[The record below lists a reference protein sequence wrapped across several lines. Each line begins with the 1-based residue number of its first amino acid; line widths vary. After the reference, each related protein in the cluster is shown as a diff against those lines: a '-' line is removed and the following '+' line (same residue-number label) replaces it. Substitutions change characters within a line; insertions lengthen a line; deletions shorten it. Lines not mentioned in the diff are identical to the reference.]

1 MKTVINLVL
10 AACAIGLVYI
20 CYGSIM
26 GPINFDET
34 KKAREKEIIARLI
47 DIRKA
52 QQEYR
57 TLHQGAYTDNFDSL
71 IDFVKTAKLPFIM
84 KVGTLT
90 DDQLNNGMTEK
101 KAMAIINKAK
111 RTNKWD
117 EVEKEGLQNFRRDTM
132 WVAVMDTIFAKGFN
146 PDSLPY
152 VPYGNGAKFE
162 LAIRKDTTKAG
173 APLNL
178 FQAQVAYDV
187 YLGDLNHQELVNLK
201 DVQTKLGKYC
211 GLRVG
216 DIEQPNNG
224 EPLARAA

>member
-47 DIRKA
+47 DIRKG

-71 IDFVKTAKLPFIM
+71 VDFVKTAKLPFIM

-224 EPLARAA
+224 AGNWE

>member
-101 KAMAIINKAK
+101 KAMDIINKAK

-162 LAIRKDTTKAG
+162 LAIHKDTTKAG

-224 EPLARAA
+224 AGNWE

>member
-10 AACAIGLVYI
+10 AVCAIGLVYI

-224 EPLARAA
+224 AGNWE

>member
-101 KAMAIINKAK
+101 KAMDIINKAK

-178 FQAQVAYDV
+178 FQAQVADDV

-211 GLRVG
+211 GLKVG
-216 DIEQPNNG
+216 DIEQPNNSAG
-224 EPLARAA
+224 NWE

>member
-57 TLHQGAYTDNFDSL
+57 TLHQGAYTNNFDSL

-101 KAMAIINKAK
+101 KAMDIINKAK

-224 EPLARAA
+224 AGNWE

>member
-101 KAMAIINKAK
+101 KAMDIINKAK

-187 YLGDLNHQELVNLK
+187 YLGDLNHQELINLK

-224 EPLARAA
+224 AGNWE